1 MVETYSPS
9 GKEDDLAR
17 LISLEMEKLG
27 FEVERDAVGNVIGR
41 IGKGT
46 PRVLLCGHMD
56 TVPIELPVKVEEGN
70 LYGRGAVDAKGP
82 LATMIIAASQ
92 LAEEGY
98 EGSLIVIGAVD
109 EEGKGLGVKQI
120 VKGGMDVDYAIF
132 GEPTDVDTITIGYK
146 GSLLLKITCET
157 ETGHSSAPWMFE
169 NSVEKAI
176 EIWALIKKHRIPKG
190 RPESP
195 FHSIT
200 SCIRR
205 IEGGEI
211 GSIVPPRCEIQID
224 IRIPPTQT
232 VTQLRD
238 EIFELVDDYMAQ
250 NPAVKVVAEVED
262 YSEPYVADRRSLLVR
277 ALSQAIWKVRGAQ
290 VKLVNK
296 TGTGDMN
303 VFGSS
308 MRMPVVTYGPGDP
321 HLDHTPYEHIN
332 LRDYLEGIRVLKEAI
347 RRLHELHN
355 AARLHKPTKT
365 RSFDG
370 PGGI

>member
-9 GKEDDLAR
+9 GKEDDIAR

-41 IGKGT
+41 IGKGN

-92 LAEEGY
+92 LAKEGY
-98 EGSLIVIGAVD
+98 EGSLIVVGTVD
-109 EEGKGLGVKQI
+109 EEGKGLGVKQL
-120 VKGGMDVDYAIF
+120 VKDGMDVDYAIF
-132 GEPTDVDTITIGYK
+132 GEPTDVATITIGYK

-176 EIWALIKKHRIPKG
+176 EVWALIKKNILPKE
-190 RPESP
+190 RPESQ

-205 IEGGEI
+205 IEGGGI
-211 GSIVPPRCEIQID
+211 GSIVPPRCEIQIE
-224 IRIPPTQT
+224 IRIPPSLT
-232 VTQLRD
+232 VTQLRNKV
-238 EIFELVDDYMAQ
+238 FGLVDDYRAQ
-250 NPAVKVVAEVED
+250 NPEVKVGVEVED
-262 YSEPYVADRRSLLVR
+262 HSEPYVADRRSLLVR

-290 VKLVNK
+290 VKLINK

-303 VFGSS
+303 IFGPST
-308 MRMPVVTYGPGDP
+308 RKPVVTYGPGDP

-332 LRDYLEGIRVLKEAI
+332 LRDYLESIRVLKEAI
-347 RRLHELHN
+347 KRLRELHN
-355 AARLHKPTKT
+355 SYGSHTQTKT
-365 RSFDG
+365 RSVDG